1 MTVIFNRYFIRYFII
16 YILDHLYKLKID
28 TMNST
33 TTRNGGNN
41 NGLGISNARIT
52 ASKSVPVVAGNTDGC
67 GNCDPNIAVCCC
79 ASNTAIA
86 VIFPPYAIVLGAIIV
101 VGFVAY
107 HVNNARKEHKYQ
119 KAQQNENSI

>member
-16 YILDHLYKLKID
+16 YILDHLYKLKTD
-28 TMNST
+28 RMDST
-33 TTRNGGNN
+33 TKRNGGNN
-41 NGLGISNARIT
+41 NGLGFSPAGIT
-52 ASKSVPVVAGNTDGC
+52 ASKSVPVVNNLAGG
-67 GNCDPNIAVCCC
+67 GNCDPNMAVCCC

-86 VIFPPYAIVLGAIIV
+86 VLFPPYAIVLGAIIV

-119 KAQQNENSI
+119 EAPQDKNSI